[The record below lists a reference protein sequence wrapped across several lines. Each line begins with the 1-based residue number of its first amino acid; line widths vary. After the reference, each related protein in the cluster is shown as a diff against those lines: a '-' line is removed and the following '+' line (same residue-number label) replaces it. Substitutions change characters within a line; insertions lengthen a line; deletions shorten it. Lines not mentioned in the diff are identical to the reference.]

1 MLDISIRRR
10 NDAKNVIRNTP
21 PCWYPFGYQGSVY
34 SFDLVGPNF
43 DATLTLDLDPHPLG
57 LAVSI
62 VSLLTFVP
70 AAWRPSTAHPPSLPA
85 CPPARQ
91 NDICYIEFLIIL
103 FIIILFRL
111 HVE

>member
-1 MLDISIRRR
+1 MLVPISNI
-10 NDAKNVIRNTP
+10 
-21 PCWYPFGYQGSVY
+21 GYRDSVY

-91 NDICYIEFLIIL
+91 NDICYIEFLICLVRHFVICCSDCA
-103 FIIILFRL
+103 
-111 HVE
+111 